1 MKNEKWDEK
10 LICSHTNVTYLV
22 YSSGHIWHPVVP
34 QWSVRV
40 YSWSFAGNMRPGSN
54 PSRHSSGSPNC
65 RWEHMGGFPL
75 SQGFMDLFGLDW
87 TFTCLKQL
95 LLEEWCFDALKN
107 WLCFEFSHLAS
118 WANSKQTQV
127 LSTLKPM
134 RTLELVQPFFTSFE
148 FWDFFIFPPS
158 YVVSKLSYSQRALGS
173 KWGQ

>member
-1 MKNEKWDEK
+1 MP
-10 LICSHTNVTYLV
+10 YLV

-95 LLEEWCFDALKN
+95 LLEESLTSSKID
-107 WLCFEFSHLAS
+107 CFEFSHLAS
-118 WANSKQTQV
+118 WAKSKQSQV
-127 LSTLKPM
+127 LSTSKHYLFKKNFAII
-134 RTLELVQPFFTSFE
+134 L
-148 FWDFFIFPPS
+148 
-158 YVVSKLSYSQRALGS
+158 SKLLHLLQEFFKIINRNSFGFLTGETRLLLDILKTSAAVSDIVPWKLDE
-173 KWGQ
+173 

>member
-1 MKNEKWDEK
+1 MVATSPPLSNSQNLGKDQAFPA
-10 LICSHTNVTYLV
+10 LPPVAAPHFSHANVPYLV

-87 TFTCLKQL
+87 TFTCY
-95 LLEEWCFDALKN
+95 DA
-107 WLCFEFSHLAS
+107 WGAI
-118 WANSKQTQV
+118 
-127 LSTLKPM
+127 
-134 RTLELVQPFFTSFE
+134 ELHEKWMFF
-148 FWDFFIFPPS
+148 FFIKEVAWIIILKFR
-158 YVVSKLSYSQRALGS
+158 QGS
-173 KWGQ
+173 KKIHFSNFLLRFLVLLISWRL